1 MAAGGAAS
9 QRRPGGIEALLDW
22 LEDQEGSSWQ
32 RRWLASGADAAG
44 AGWLR
49 LPGQWLSQ
57 RAGYPRRRAGA
68 LAWAL
73 VAAACGDIVRPSL
86 AWLVAAGCDAEL
98 ARAMTAF
105 RRPAGLRA
113 ARPCH
118 EEGDWRSSGG
128 GPRVGAAR
136 SGWVPWREACPLM
149 PLMVWSASPRWCAS
163 GAGGGDGPAGGPG
176 PGQYR
181 GCGAPGW
188 GGAERDQ
195 GDLPA
200 RHASGGDDP
209 GGAGPPARCGRF
221 RRTRPVAGPPGR
233 RRPGWW

>member
-1 MAAGGAAS
+1 MTVTVGSPPAAASVWLADYRAARARFPPRPAEQDWPATAQTREQVLGQLAGMAAGGAAS

-105 RRPAGLRA
+105 RDPQGF
-113 ARPCH
+113 ARLVPVM
-118 EEGDWRSSGG
+118 RKAI
-128 GPRVGAAR
+128 GA
-136 SGWVPWREACPLM
+136 
-149 PLMVWSASPRWCAS
+149 
-163 GAGGGDGPAGGPG
+163 
-176 PGQYR
+176 
-181 GCGAPGW
+181 
-188 GGAERDQ
+188 
-195 GDLPA
+195 
-200 RHASGGDDP
+200 
-209 GGAGPPARCGRF
+209 
-221 RRTRPVAGPPGR
+221 
-233 RRPGWW
+233 